1 MSREVKIIEPT
12 DVHHKSLPS
21 LKHRHPEFSTLV
33 VVVIT
38 GEKNSFSFKD
48 KNQGEKHYPLLYN
61 RKKNICLKDPD
72 CHDHL
77 PEILQSMSVTLPKDA
92 IIWVP
97 IDIAREDFVKV
108 ANTFVTNGFENPY
121 INTISPHSLNIP
133 PSLCLSMK
141 NKGLPKKGTLK
152 GEESTRGEEGAPGEI
167 GQSNPN
173 MTLNKV
179 YDVLQQYKNNEGV
192 CFVNVQLTKEAVD
205 FLKGT
210 CFSGFQK
217 AKNGKRSQKELTG
230 ELYVKNVIPKGG
242 KFIYII
248 DINLHSVKAG
258 KNESVDVEPHRYN
271 FHSHPKEAYERHDVD
286 KAWPSVIDY
295 LGYLQLGKNTIFHC
309 VASIEGMY
317 VLSFTPHWSQR
328 LDQVDKKLTKFV
340 DKNFEIDHEESYTP
354 KEYTE
359 LINNIKYKPKG
370 EKEGHPIFHVDFFT
384 WKKAGNVFSVFF
396 PQIGSSCLVS
406 QKIVN
411 NYRRVHH

>member
-1 MSREVKIIEPT
+1 MSKLREVKIIEPT
-12 DVHHKSLPS
+12 DIHHKSLPS
-21 LKHRHPEFSTLV
+21 LKQRHPEFSTLV
-33 VVVIT
+33 VVVVIAP
-38 GEKNSFSFKD
+38 EMPAKNSFGFKD
-48 KNQGEKHYPLLYN
+48 GDKTEKHYPLLYN

-72 CHDHL
+72 CHEHL
-77 PEILQSMSVTLPKDA
+77 PEILESMSATLPKDS

-97 IDIAREDFVKV
+97 IDIARKDFVKV
-108 ANTFVTNGFENPY
+108 ANTFVSNGFENPY
-121 INTISPHSLNIP
+121 INTISPHSLNMP

-141 NKGLPKKGTLK
+141 N
-152 GEESTRGEEGAPGEI
+152 RGVQGSPSVTAGSDNM
-167 GQSNPN
+167 GVSNPN

-179 YDVLQQYKNNEGV
+179 YDVLQQYRNNEGV
-192 CFVNVQLTKEAVD
+192 CFINVQLTTEAIN

-210 CFSGFQK
+210 CFSGFK
-217 AKNGKRSQKELTG
+217 KGKNGKKSQKELTG
-230 ELYVKNVIPKGG
+230 ELYVKNVIPKDG
-242 KFIYII
+242 KFVYII
-248 DINLHSVKAG
+248 DINRHSVKAG

-286 KAWPSVIDY
+286 KAWPSVVDY

-328 LDQVDKKLTKFV
+328 LDQVDKRLKKFV
-340 DKNFEIDHEESYTP
+340 DKNFEIDHEEPYTP
-354 KEYTE
+354 KQYTK
-359 LINNIKYKPKG
+359 LINNIKYKAKG
-370 EKEGHPIFHVDFFT
+370 ENEGHAIFHVDFFP
-384 WKKAGNVFSVFF
+384 WKKAGDVFSVFF

>member
-1 MSREVKIIEPT
+1 MSNPQVKIITPT
-12 DVHHKSLPS
+12 DHHHKSFPS
-21 LKHRHPEFSTLV
+21 LKHGLPDFSPLV
-33 VVVIT
+33 VVVVVVQHEQT
-38 GEKNSFSFKD
+38 SFGFKD
-48 KNQGEKHYPLLYN
+48 KNEGEKHYPLLYN
-61 RKKNICLKDPD
+61 SKKNICLKDPE
-72 CHDHL
+72 CHHHL

-121 INTISPHSLNIP
+121 INTISPHSLNMP

-141 NKGLPKKGTLK
+141 NKGLDKKGAV
-152 GEESTRGEEGAPGEI
+152 APGDFGE
-167 GQSNPN
+167 SNPN

-192 CFVNVQLTKEAVD
+192 CFVNVQLTKQAVD

-217 AKNGKRSQKELTG
+217 GKNGKKSQKELTG
-230 ELYVKNVIPKGG
+230 ELYVKNVIPKDG

-340 DKNFEIDHEESYTP
+340 DKNFEIEHEEPYTP
-354 KEYTE
+354 KEYTKF
-359 LINNIKYKPKG
+359 INNIKYKPKG
-370 EKEGHPIFHVDFFT
+370 EKEGHAIFHVDFFS
-384 WKKAGNVFSVFF
+384 WKKAGRVFSVFF